1 MMKINETNPTCR
13 AQLSLNSNLDS
24 VVDSGGIWLNLSKWN
39 GRIYRNK
46 KYMADPVPHWFTF
59 TEICVNLSVDFYWGK
74 IERNTP
80 ALD

>member
-1 MMKINETNPTCR
+1 
-13 AQLSLNSNLDS
+13 
-24 VVDSGGIWLNLSKWN
+24 
-39 GRIYRNK
+39 
-46 KYMADPVPHWFTF
+46 MADPVPHWFTF